1 MQASRSFGDNT
12 WDLFHWWSSAT
23 ENGKRPTVLSIF
35 KQVKILLFGSAQ
47 RRVGSLGLS
56 MGEFQQ

>member
-12 WDLFHWWSSAT
+12 WDLFHWWSSST
-23 ENGKRPTVLSIF
+23 EDGGRPAVLSIS
-35 KQVKILLFGSAQ
+35 KQVKILLFVSAQ

-56 MGEFQQ
+56 MGEF